1 MYNSVTG
8 ATIPAENHTS
18 SSSSSSS
25 SPYSISSGLGAP
37 LLRRPVFSQSNLPS
51 DTPIQIHVFSVNAK
65 GKSQPV
71 RLNVHTAKA
80 ARVAVRVGEIPGGG
94 ALQNLAKADGDRA
107 GISYSFSAGKAPY
120 ISAKSSDALYFA
132 GGDECYPSSRPDSP

>member
-8 ATIPAENHTS
+8 ATIPAENHTSS

-94 ALQNLAKADGDRA
+94 GGGLQNLAKADGERA
-107 GISYSFSAGKAPY
+107 GISYSFSAGKESYY
-120 ISAKSSDALYFA
+120 ISAKSSDAL
-132 GGDECYPSSRPDSP
+132 